1 VIFVGQFPNKN
12 FKKQIMKKL
21 ICVGSFLLLSGA
33 AVMAQNSGSGSG
45 SGSGNMMDHKM
56 KDCIMMKDGKMM
68 VMKSGMSMQLMKD
81 TTLKHGV
88 MVMMDGTVKK
98 KDGTSY
104 MLKDGESVMGNGK
117 VMMAGDKM
125 SGSKM

>member
-1 VIFVGQFPNKN
+1 
-12 FKKQIMKKL
+12 MKKL

-33 AVMAQNSGSGSG
+33 AVMAQSGSG
-45 SGSGNMMDHKM
+45 SGSGNMMDSKM
-56 KDCIMMKDGKMM
+56 KDCIMMKAGKVM
-68 VMKSGMSMQLMKD
+68 VMKSGMSTQLMKD

-98 KDGTSY
+98 KDGTTY

>member
-1 VIFVGQFPNKN
+1 
-12 FKKQIMKKL
+12 
-21 ICVGSFLLLSGA
+21 
-33 AVMAQNSGSGSG
+33 
-45 SGSGNMMDHKM
+45 M
-56 KDCIMMKDGKMM
+56 KDCIMMKDGKVM

-98 KDGTSY
+98 KDGTTY
-104 MLKDGESVMGNGK
+104 MLKEGESVMGNGK

>member
-1 VIFVGQFPNKN
+1 
-12 FKKQIMKKL
+12 MKKL

-33 AVMAQNSGSGSG
+33 AVMAQTAGSGSG

-117 VMMAGDKM
+117 VNNH
-125 SGSKM
+125 